1 MRKTFLIL
9 FCVVIVIGVGAV
21 LLNRHMRHVFGPG
34 LTPEHDID
42 KLLVIADDS
51 RPIRE
56 ALERFKIAQGCYPMK
71 VASFIPSYLQP
82 TNVPDV
88 LNTNDYL
95 TKDWGG
101 WEYHPESTNSYE
113 LFFQLDWDSGLWY
126 EHSAEGTNHWSW
138 STSDRVV
145 DLTQKF
151 QDR

>member
-1 MRKTFLIL
+1 MRKAFIIF
-9 FCVVIVIGVGAV
+9 FCVAIVIGVAAA

-34 LTPEHDID
+34 FTPEHDMD
-42 KLLVIADDS
+42 SLLIIADDS

-56 ALERFKIAQGCYPMK
+56 ALERFKNDHTNYPMT
-71 VASFIPSYLQP
+71 VASIIPSYLQP

-101 WEYHPESTNSYE
+101 WEYLPKSSNSYE
-113 LFFQLDWDSGLWY
+113 LFFQLDWDGGLWY
-126 EHSAEGTNHWSW
+126 EQSAEGTNHWSW

-145 DLTQKF
+145 DLPKSI
-151 QDR
+151 R